1 MSELL
6 AREVNLLDRFLAP
19 QLLDLKRVAI
29 EAAGSHT
36 QVVSDALAGIDSMV
50 KAWSSVLEQ
59 REGRVDLQ
67 ALREVLGRLGVEA
80 IARKTVS
87 RGAS

>member
-1 MSELL
+1 MSESL
-6 AREVNLLDRFLAP
+6 AREVDLLDRFLAP

-67 ALREVLGRLGVEA
+67 ALREVLGCLGIEA